1 MTKINKARQY
11 IDASIALLE
20 CVDIPEKRD
29 KWNYEEDSDT
39 FEHYFSS
46 LRVVRRLILKA
57 MNEVK
62 K

>member
-1 MTKINKARQY
+1 MIKIDKARQY
-11 IDASIALLE
+11 IDTSIALLK

-29 KWNYEEDSDT
+29 EWNYKEDSDT
-39 FEHYFSS
+39 IESYLSS